1 MINVYFM
8 NVFIVT
14 FCFLSPLLSYD
25 FDKKIAANIYVRLVH
40 STGCIGHLLPVL
52 YRYPLTI
59 MDPLKITP
67 MPDSVKFIFDRSI
80 SYFLWDC
87 IALLIADEED
97 KGLFILHHLISAFSL
112 SFARYYE
119 YDWYLICMALF
130 LAEITNPITQ
140 FSEYLQLIHRENI
153 TFEKF
158 YFYSMVLVRGIITP
172 SVACIYTY
180 YIVHFFQYLRNMYL
194 ISIFINYSSMNLIMI
209 GSVSWI
215 HKKYLLLYKNNN
227 DKKMS

>member
-8 NVFIVT
+8 NVFLVT
-14 FCFLSPLLSYD
+14 FCFLSPLLTYE
-25 FDKKIAANIYVRLVH
+25 FDKKIAANIYVRLIH
-40 STGCIGHLLPVL
+40 STGCIFHLLPVL
-52 YRYPLTI
+52 YKYPVTI

-97 KGLFILHHLISAFSL
+97 KGLYILHHLISAFSL

-119 YDWYLICMALF
+119 YDWYLICIALF

-158 YFYSMVLVRGIITP
+158 YFYSMVFVRGIITP
-172 SVACIYTY
+172 STRYGCGQFNTNVASPFLFDLIKPEFDSSPYAASGP
-180 YIVHFFQYLRNMYL
+180 L
-194 ISIFINYSSMNLIMI
+194 ISNSLF
-209 GSVSWI
+209 
-215 HKKYLLLYKNNN
+215 
-227 DKKMS
+227 DKAAQ

>member
-1 MINVYFM
+1 MRNIYFM
-8 NVFIVT
+8 NVFLVT
-14 FCFLSPLLSYD
+14 FCFLSPLLTYD
-25 FDKKIAANIYVRLVH
+25 FDKKIAANIYVRIVH
-40 STGCIGHLLPVL
+40 STGCIFHLLPVL

-87 IALLIADEED
+87 IALIIADEDE
-97 KGLFILHHLISAFSL
+97 KGLFILHHLLSVFSL

-119 YDWYLICMALF
+119 FDWYLICVALF
-130 LAEITNPITQ
+130 LAEVTNPLTQ
-140 FSEYLQLIHRENI
+140 FSEYLQLIDRENI
-153 TFEKF
+153 TFEKM
-158 YFYSMVLVRGIITP
+158 YFQSMVLVRGIITP
-172 SVACIYTY
+172 IIGLMYTY

-194 ISIFINYSSMNLIMI
+194 ISVFINYSSMNLII
-209 GSVSWI
+209 SGSVCWI